1 MVIYQDRLGT
11 NIGKALLKKRDDRF
25 LALIDDSEEGFDL
38 KLLPPEALW
47 RIQAVVDERAAAA
60 AAAAV
65 AAAAAPAP
73 AATTTTA
80 DNDDAATTSGD
91 SDVDGG
97 EGGPEPEP
105 EPSGESQT

>member
-1 MVIYQDRLGT
+1 MVIYQDRLAT
-11 NIGKALLKKRDDRF
+11 NIGKALLKKKRYMRF
-25 LALIDDSEEGFDL
+25 LALTDDSEEGFDL

-60 AAAAV
+60 AAT